1 MLARIRDDK
10 HSTGIWYIFALK
22 VLVVISD
29 LEMSSKQGRE
39 LTYIKVP
46 RIY

>member
-1 MLARIRDDK
+1 MLARIRDET
-10 HSTGIWYIFALK
+10 HSMGIWYIFALEI
-22 VLVVISD
+22 LVVISD
-29 LEMSSKQGRE
+29 LEMSSKQRRK